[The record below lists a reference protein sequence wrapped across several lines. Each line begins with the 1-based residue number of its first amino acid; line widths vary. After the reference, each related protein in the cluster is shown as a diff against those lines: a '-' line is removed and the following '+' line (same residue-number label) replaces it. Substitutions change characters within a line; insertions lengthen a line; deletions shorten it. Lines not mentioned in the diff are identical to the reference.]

1 MADEIPKNTVQQPPI
16 TSMRGRGRPSAS
28 GMARRPSE
36 QTPTK
41 GIPVEVFDS
50 MEKESEAMVNKLQRE
65 INALRSDRSRSRSHS
80 ASSTSSSISRN
91 TSMRSMKTEYEA
103 PSTPGSNSGST
114 RGSFSGEGNDQVVS
128 LRRENEVLK
137 KKLADL
143 SIRCEYLNVYRN
155 NLRSSISTLM
165 KLQCFSP
172 AMKYG

>member
-1 MADEIPKNTVQQPPI
+1 MADENLKNAAQQPPNASI
-16 TSMRGRGRPSAS
+16 RGRGRPSAGS

-41 GIPVEVFDS
+41 GIPVEVFES

-65 INALRSDRSRSRSHS
+65 ISALRSDRSRSRSHS
-80 ASSTSSSISRN
+80 ASSTSSSVSRN

-114 RGSFSGEGNDQVVS
+114 RGSFSGESNDQVVS

-143 SIRCEYLNVYRN
+143 SIRCEYL
-155 NLRSSISTLM
+155 
-165 KLQCFSP
+165 QCFRSGAKGISNLHIFFTP
-172 AMKYG
+172 GFSI